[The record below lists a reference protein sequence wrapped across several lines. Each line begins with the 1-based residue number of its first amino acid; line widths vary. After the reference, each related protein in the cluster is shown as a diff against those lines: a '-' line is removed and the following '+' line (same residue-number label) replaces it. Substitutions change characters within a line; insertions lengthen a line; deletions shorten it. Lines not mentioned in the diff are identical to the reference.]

1 MDSNSPAELT
11 HKDPNRQVPALKP
24 IHSVP
29 WFDDGTVVLQAELKQ
44 FRVYR
49 GILSAYSNVFKEMF
63 SLPQPAGRGEVEGCP
78 IVHLDDSAD
87 DLGIVLEFL
96 HGFTTRLVIVN
107 CT

>member
-1 MDSNSPAELT
+1 MDSNSPADLT
-11 HKDPNRQVPALKP
+11 HKDSSNKDPVVKVTRS
-24 IHSVP
+24 IP

-63 SLPQPAGRGEVEGCP
+63 SLPQSAGRGEVEGCP